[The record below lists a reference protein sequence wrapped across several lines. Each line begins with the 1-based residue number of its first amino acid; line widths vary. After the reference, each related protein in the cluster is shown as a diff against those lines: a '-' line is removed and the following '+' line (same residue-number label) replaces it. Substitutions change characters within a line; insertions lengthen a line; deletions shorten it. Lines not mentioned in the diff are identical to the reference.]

1 MRALHRAPGALND
14 NQFLT
19 PKLSR
24 EQRREAIEGP
34 AMVFEGQVE
43 EALVN
48 AILNDM
54 GTALDDQ
61 LPLMQHLLMRL
72 WINATRTAGEGGEI
86 VLKLD
91 DYRAIGTITGALDR
105 DAEHAYMELLTDDSQ
120 RAIAEALFRRLTD
133 RDAGGRR
140 LRRDTR
146 RTASLADVARV
157 VGGLS
162 PDETLPGQRR
172 ACQGGHR
179 SAPRRR
185 PQLPHPPA
193 PEPLTPRPSSM
204 LATRA

>member
-1 MRALHRAPGALND
+1 
-14 NQFLT
+14 
-19 PKLSR
+19 
-24 EQRREAIEGP
+24 
-34 AMVFEGQVE
+34 MVFEGQVE

-61 LPLMQHLLMRL
+61 LPLMQHSLMRL

-133 RDAGGRR
+133 RDAGGRQRPPSRHPPDR
-140 LRRDTR
+140 LSGRCR
-146 RTASLADVARV
+146 
-157 VGGLS
+157 
-162 PDETLPGQRR
+162 
-172 ACQGGHR
+172 
-179 SAPRRR
+179 PRRR
-185 PQLPHPPA
+185 PTVSRRNVA
-193 PEPLTPRPSSM
+193 G
-204 LATRA
+204 